1 MSGVRIGID
10 FDNTIICYD
19 KVFADVARRRA
30 LVPDGWTGLKTDV
43 RDHLRSRPGGELAW
57 QGLQGFVYGKG
68 IGGAEI
74 FPGVR
79 EFLAACRQAGS
90 SVYIVSHKTRFGHQD
105 PDRVDLREA
114 ARGWLKDVGLI
125 DAIDAALAAGDVY
138 FEDTLAAKVERLAR
152 LELDIFIDDLVDVFE
167 QPHFPKATR
176 SILFT
181 RSQPPHPGHCEPIAT
196 WADIRRGVFAE

>member
-1 MSGVRIGID
+1 VSGVRIGID

-19 KVFADVARRRA
+19 KVFAAVARERG
-30 LVPDGWTGLKTDV
+30 LVPEGWEGLKTDL

-74 FPGVR
+74 YPGVR
-79 EFLAACRQAGS
+79 EFLAACKQAGS
-90 SVYIVSHKTRFGHQD
+90 KVCIVSHKTRFGHQD
-105 PDRVDLREA
+105 PDRIDLRDA
-114 ARGWLKDVGLI
+114 ARSWLRGAGLV
-125 DAIDAALAAGDVY
+125 DAADAALAIRDVY
-138 FEDTLAAKVERLAR
+138 FEDTLPAKIERLVI
-152 LELDIFIDDLVDVFE
+152 LKLDVFIDDLVDVFE

-181 RSQPPHPGHCEPIAT
+181 QSQPPHPEHCKPIAT
-196 WADIRRGVFAE
+196 WADIRREVFAA